1 MLNMLERSQQLVQPL
16 LGEARSCK
24 MALFQSLDSEAI
36 SPKDSADRDVLISL
50 SSTIK
55 PILCVPQ

>member
-36 SPKDSADRDVLISL
+36 SLKDSAD
-50 SSTIK
+50 
-55 PILCVPQ
+55 